1 MQEFTPKEY
10 FQIDI
15 ANLAGK
21 DKLTWDERLSW
32 FKENENNLLDLTQEV
47 DKPYQ
52 YYAAVTAYQ
61 KAIAGEVNHHP
72 IALDATWSG
81 LQCLSVL
88 TCDPMSASICNVL
101 DIGSRA
107 DGYTILYKKIV
118 EKIGHEVDHITRQ
131 TVKEA
136 IMPAFYSSMV
146 APQRCFGDYL
156 EAFIEVAEENCPYTW
171 QLNSFLRDAWN
182 PKVESYG
189 WVMPDN
195 FHVHVKVYNNAIK
208 DFNFLGEDFTFQ
220 YRVNA
225 PNPYGRAYSANLAHA
240 TDSLIVREVTALA
253 MHNPRQIQRIR
264 DILAGKGR
272 TSIQFLGN
280 RKNQAMVETLVD
292 LYQKSGFLSARV
304 LDYIDE
310 KSIKLIPEDSLVEL
324 LSLVPEKPFD
334 LCIVHDSF
342 HVLPNY
348 GNDIRRLYIA
358 QLAKIARSNLL
369 QFILDQM
376 PIEKVKFNK
385 ADPEMW
391 KEVQF
396 SEYALS

>member
-15 ANLAGK
+15 ANLHGE
-21 DKLTWDERLSW
+21 DKLTWSRRLSW
-32 FKENENNLLDLTQEV
+32 FKENEDNLLDLTQEA

-88 TCDPMSASICNVL
+88 TCDHMSASICNVL

-136 IMPAFYSSMV
+136 IMPSFYGSMT
-146 APQRCFGDYL
+146 APQRCFGNYL

-171 QLNSFLRDAWN
+171 QLNNFLKEAWN
-182 PKVESYG
+182 PNVDSYG

-195 FHVHVKVYNNAIK
+195 FHVHIKVYNNAIK
-208 DFNFLGEDFTFQ
+208 DFNFLGEDFTFEHK
-220 YRVNA
+220 VNA
-225 PNPYGRAYSANLAHA
+225 PNPYGRAFSANLTHA
-240 TDSLIVREVTALA
+240 TDSLIVREITALA

-264 DILAGKGR
+264 AMLDG
-272 TSIQFLGN
+272 TSRSSFQSK
-280 RKNQAMVETLVD
+280 RNQEMVETLVD

-304 LDYIDE
+304 LDYIDKE
-310 KSIKLIPEDSLVEL
+310 SIKLVPEDSLREL
-324 LSLVPEKPFD
+324 LSLVPKKPFQC
-334 LCIVHDSF
+334 LWVHDSA

-391 KEVQF
+391 KEVQY

>member
-32 FKENENNLLDLTQEV
+32 FKENENNLLDLTQEA

-72 IALDATWSG
+72 IGLDGTFSG
-81 LQCLSVL
+81 LQVLSAL
-88 TCDPMSASICNVL
+88 TCDRKAALHCNVL
-101 DIGSRA
+101 DSGSRKDA
-107 DGYTILYKKIV
+107 YTELYQILSAKIGNNHHFTRDDIKYTIMPCLY
-118 EKIGHEVDHITRQ
+118 G
-131 TVKEA
+131 
-136 IMPAFYSSMV
+136 SMT
-146 APQRCFGDYL
+146 APQQLFGEHVEDFYKL
-156 EAFIEVAEENCPYTW
+156 MEEECPYVW
-171 QLNSFLRDAWN
+171 QLNRFLIDSWN
-182 PKVESYG
+182 PNIDSYG

-195 FHVHVKVYNNAIK
+195 FHVHIKVYNNAIK

-220 YRVNA
+220 CKVNA
-225 PNPYGRAYSANLAHA
+225 PNPYGRAYSAHLAHCCDA
-240 TDSLIVREVTALA
+240 LIVREVTALA

-264 DILAGKGR
+264 DILTNKGR
-272 TSIQFLGN
+272 TSVQFLGN
-280 RKNQAMVETLVD
+280 KKNQAMVEILVG
-292 LYQKSGFLSARV
+292 LYQQSGFLSARV

-310 KSIKLIPEDSLVEL
+310 KSIKLIPEDSLTEL
-324 LSLVPEKPFD
+324 LSLVPAKPFD
-334 LCIVHDSF
+334 LEVVHDSF

-376 PIEKVKFNK
+376 PIEKVKFTK